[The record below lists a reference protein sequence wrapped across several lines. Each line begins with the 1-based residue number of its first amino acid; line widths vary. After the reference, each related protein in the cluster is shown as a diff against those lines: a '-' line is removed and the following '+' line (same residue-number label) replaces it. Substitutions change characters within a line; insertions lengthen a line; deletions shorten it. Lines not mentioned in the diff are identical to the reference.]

1 MIRVSPIRFRK
12 AVGEAIAAVFVLLLV
27 SVFFTFAVLNVPRQP
42 QAIVRSVMSDLEK
55 MIGESLQLV
64 FINESA
70 WAVLNVGSYDT
81 SVENII
87 VLGSDGSVKIL
98 EPVSQV
104 EFGYRPASS
113 CVITPSRYLKV
124 GENATISCVG
134 GSLAGLITTAGRVI
148 GMDPKLYTRIV
159 TSESINQTI
168 LLESSVVEDLM
179 RYLEDASLLSPGSNS
194 IMTHNIGL
202 WLISRELNALVDL
215 EVNSSQV
222 FIARSPNGKWNLLIT
237 GYDSPE
243 STKYVKI
250 NEEKYVIGASGYYK
264 RYRILVQE
272 YDGSI
277 SLGGVPITTPTI
289 FRCSNSSS
297 SSNSSCVLRL
307 SGSASLISF
316 YANVDGLAANTLG
329 FEPYVLT
336 GDITG
341 SGFMALIFTTIDS
354 TTSGKS
360 TTYNDRNRYGSLLD
374 YTQTPL
380 RLVFSNFEINNT
392 KYNLA
397 VLSVK
402 FTFLD
407 NSGVDVDE
415 ADNRIIVRL
424 GLYDA
429 QRRVWVYKYD
439 LSYYELCRYEGSSIT
454 KDLVLRIPKPD
465 EVGPRVYYI
474 ALELSD
480 PYLYSGSGMNDLDVM
495 FILEY
500 IGITLGVV
508 K

>member
-12 AVGEAIAAVFVLLLV
+12 AVGEAVAAVFVLLLV

-148 GMDPKLYTRIV
+148 GMDPKIYTRIV

-168 LLESSVVEDLM
+168 LLESSVVEDLT
-179 RYLEDASLLSPGSNS
+179 RYLENASLLLPGSDS
-194 IMTHNIGL
+194 IRTHNIGL
-202 WLISRELNALVDL
+202 RLISRELNALIDL
-215 EVNSSQV
+215 EINFSQV
-222 FIARSPNGKWNLLIT
+222 FIARSPSGKWNLLIT
-237 GYDSPE
+237 GYDSPG

-250 NEEKYVIGASGYYK
+250 NENKYVIGASGYYK

-272 YDGSI
+272 YDGPI
-277 SLGGVPITTPTI
+277 SLDGAPVTTPAI
-289 FRCSNSSS
+289 FRCSNP
-297 SSNSSCVLRL
+297 SCVLRL

-329 FEPYVLT
+329 FEPYVLI
-336 GDITG
+336 GDVTG

-354 TTSGKS
+354 TTSGDA

-480 PYLYSGSGMNDLDVM
+480 PYLYSGSGVNDLDVM